1 MASKTP
7 GDIIKSITTFK
18 KNDGKFGFNIIYD
31 SPTETLEPVYFWIL
45 DFMNQLFGGKVEKLV
60 DNFAASPGSGHFGE
74 MGQRATRMQEEAMKI
89 YGLANTVIK
98 SILNLIYD
106 LREFQIRLKIYEK
119 AASKDS
125 NTSQG
130 ALLSLKQIWMDQ
142 VDIKKGRGSINM
154 MSQDLSF
161 TTLRDAF
168 MYCDSVKSVE
178 DKKLDLNE
186 RVKRILKARLEEFV
200 EWRSKSELELK
211 KRYEIEK
218 TYLKTQVD
226 TLKMYSRWAKP
237 YLVAAQQLGMKDYA
251 RTKPDL
257 VSVFSTMFLEL
268 TLFGIRSFDLVGAA
282 LNHQLPSNF
291 KTIKLKRNYNSC
303 VLVSFKFRGI
313 PQRAGQNFVFGGRA
327 EVSFNAYSL
336 NDDELKLFKKK
347 LEDSDIEE
355 GLNLVQGMTD
365 ETLGQIK
372 ADIDE
377 FLNEDKNK
385 EKEKEDKEKN
395 DINPFSALLNLK
407 LFKDTFKIKEKKKT
421 KEEEDKEEKAYVKKL
436 EEKGIPS
443 DSYNEKMLRDL
454 AFKAAKSSCYTIY
467 DIYKKAH
474 GMASSP
480 KEAYG

>member
-1 MASKTP
+1 
-7 GDIIKSITTFK
+7 
-18 KNDGKFGFNIIYD
+18 
-31 SPTETLEPVYFWIL
+31 
-45 DFMNQLFGGKVEKLV
+45 
-60 DNFAASPGSGHFGE
+60 
-74 MGQRATRMQEEAMKI
+74 
-89 YGLANTVIK
+89 
-98 SILNLIYD
+98 
-106 LREFQIRLKIYEK
+106 
-119 AASKDS
+119 
-125 NTSQG
+125 
-130 ALLSLKQIWMDQ
+130 
-142 VDIKKGRGSINM
+142 
-154 MSQDLSF
+154 
-161 TTLRDAF
+161 
-168 MYCDSVKSVE
+168 
-178 DKKLDLNE
+178 
-186 RVKRILKARLEEFV
+186 
-200 EWRSKSELELK
+200 
-211 KRYEIEK
+211 
-218 TYLKTQVD
+218 
-226 TLKMYSRWAKP
+226 MYSRWAKP